1 MSFLLCR
8 GVASATQKTCLFSVT
23 FLFFF
28 NHFQRKL
35 PVNSLNNLLA
45 LIGRV
50 LVAYLFIPA
59 GIGKLGAGFAGTVG
73 YIASKGLPM
82 PTVGAVVAIIVEVGC
97 GLLLLVGFKARWAAL
112 ILALFT
118 LAAGFFF
125 HNYWTLPADQQMMQQ
140 LMFTKNVAIAGGLLA
155 FVAFGSGAF
164 SIRK

>member
-1 MSFLLCR
+1 M
-8 GVASATQKTCLFSVT
+8 
-23 FLFFF
+23 
-28 NHFQRKL
+28 
-35 PVNSLNNLLA
+35 NSLNNLLA

-164 SIRK
+164 SIKK